1 MTHGLADPAAIREVQ
16 MTGFTI
22 FFTLM
27 QADDSIRT
35 FTLILRWGLILAA
48 FFIVLRVLT
57 AIVGG
62 YAKLKLQGD
71 ISKYGL
77 ADVVIREIDSQ
88 TYDDTLANTI
98 MGHDLAGSLGAAL
111 GAMSGRQR
119 EKIKSIRFW
128 IKLGNGE
135 KRDVTLS
142 PRDDVCRQ
150 LLRFID
156 SREFDNW

>member
-1 MTHGLADPAAIREVQ
+1 MTSGTIISFFLQAA
-16 MTGFTI
+16 GFDR
-22 FFTLM
+22 TLG
-27 QADDSIRT
+27 
-35 FTLILRWGLILAA
+35 LILRWGLIVTA
-48 FFIVLRVLT
+48 VLFVLWLLT
-57 AIVGG
+57 AIVSF
-62 YAKLKLQGD
+62 YSRLKLQGD

-77 ADVVIREIDSQ
+77 EDVVIREIDSEIH
-88 TYDDTLANTI
+88 DDTLANTI

-142 PRDDVCRQ
+142 PRDDVCQQ

-156 SREFDNW
+156 RREFDNWQE